1 MHPVCTLVVDGLP
14 SESSSGSYPGPV
26 SVSDMS
32 LLHALGPVQT
42 WLGQELEKCGIDAMI
57 YTRYVLSLLLHDSY
71 DYDLQEQ
78 ENDIF
83 LGWEKGAYKKWG
95 KSKKKC
101 SDLTLEE
108 MKKQAAVQCLRSAS
122 DESSGIETLVEEL
135 CCRLKDLQS
144 EQEEKN
150 HKKLEGSPS
159 PEAELSP
166 TKDQVEMYYEA
177 FPPLSEK
184 PVCLQEIMTVWN
196 KSKACS
202 YSSSSSSTAPPAS
215 TDTLSPKDCHSEG
228 EVTKERSAQV
238 STLVHEKTQSRSRHD
253 KENNVSP
260 STSEDKPAL
269 YRKQIRHKPE
279 GKIRPRSWSSG
290 SSEAGSSSSGNQ
302 GELKASM
309 KYMKVRHKAREIRN
323 KKGRNGQSRLSLKH
337 GEKAER
343 SVHAAAGGGGG
354 GGGSGGSSSSS
365 SGPIRQLCKRG
376 KRPVKEPGR
385 KDPGSMGGKDLCAES
400 RDDKEYKEE
409 PLWYTEPIAEYFVP
423 VSRKSKLE
431 TTYRNRQDT
440 SALTSEAVEDLSE
453 SVHGLCISN
462 NNIHK
467 TYLAAGTFIDGH
479 FVEMPAVINEDID
492 FTGTSLCSLPEDNKY
507 LDDIHLSELTHFYEV
522 DIDQSMLDPGASET
536 MQGES
541 RILNMIRQKSK
552 ENTDFEAEC
561 CIVLDGMELRGER
574 AIWTDSTS
582 SVGAEGL
589 FLQDLGNLAQFWECC
604 SSSSGDADGES
615 FGGDSPVLD
624 STVLSSRLL
633 AGNQE
638 LFSNRNEGS
647 GINSCFSV
655 FEVQCSNSVLPFS
668 FETLNLGNE
677 NADSSAN
684 MLGKTQSRLLI
695 WTKNS
700 AFEENEH
707 CSNLSTRTCSP
718 WSHSE
723 ETRSD
728 NETLNIQFE
737 ESTQFNAEDI
747 NYVVPRISSNY
758 ADEELLDFLQDETC
772 QQNSR
777 TLGEIPTLV
786 FKKRSKLESVCG
798 IQLEQKPENKSFG
811 TTQAGSES
819 SPHGDGYSSGVIKD
833 IWTKM
838 ADGNS
843 AATVEMERVEDELF
857 STDVNNYCC
866 CLDAEAKLETL
877 QEPSR
882 AVQRSEYHLWE
893 GQKENLEKRAF
904 VSRELS
910 NMDGGDYTTPSK
922 PWDVAQD
929 KENAFILGGV
939 YGELKTFNSDG
950 EWAVV
955 PPSHTK
961 GSLLQCAASDVVTI
975 AGTDVFMTPGNSF
988 APGHRQLWKPF
999 VSFEQNDQP
1008 KSGEN
1013 GLNKGFS
1020 FIFHEDLLGACGNF
1034 QVEDPGLEYS
1044 FSSFDLSNPFSQVL
1058 HVECSFEPEGIAS
1071 FSPSFKP
1078 KSILCSDSDSEVF
1091 HPRICGVDRTQYRAI
1106 RISPRTHFRPISA
1119 SELSP
1124 GGGSE
1129 SEFESEK
1136 EEVNIPIPSQVDVFE
1151 DPQADLKPLEEDAEK
1166 EGHYYGKSELE
1177 SGKFLPRLKKSGMEK
1192 SAQTSL
1198 DSQEEATGILPVG
1211 KQNQCLECSMNESL
1225 EIDLESSEAN
1235 CKIMAQ
1241 CEEEINDFCS
1251 CKAGCQ
1257 FPACEEN
1264 PISSGQL
1271 EEIGKKEKEERSEIL
1286 HHTTTIFLR
1295 FLFPVLNTDVQEM
1308 NTNQGKQTWWE
1319 KALYSPLFPASECE
1333 ECYTNAKGDNGIEE
1347 YPDVKEIPSN
1357 EERLLDFNRVSSVY
1371 EARCAEER
1379 GPGAKPNGLRRKM
1392 YSSASSDSRDSGSE
1406 GSEWAGPSG
1415 EELFSRT
1422 HL

>member
-1 MHPVCTLVVDGLP
+1 MYPICTVVVDGLS
-14 SESSSGSYPGPV
+14 SESSSSSYPGPV
-26 SVSDMS
+26 SVSEMS

-78 ENDIF
+78 
-83 LGWEKGAYKKWG
+83 
-95 KSKKKC
+95 
-101 SDLTLEE
+101 
-108 MKKQAAVQCLRSAS
+108 
-122 DESSGIETLVEEL
+122 SSGIETLVEEL
-135 CCRLKDLQS
+135 CSRLKDLQS
-144 EQEEKN
+144 KQEEKT

-166 TKDQVEMYYEA
+166 PAKDQVEMYYEA

-196 KSKACS
+196 KSKVCS
-202 YSSSSSSTAPPAS
+202 YSSSSSSSTAPPAS
-215 TDTLSPKDCHSEG
+215 TDTSSPKDCNSES
-228 EVTKERSAQV
+228 EVTKERSSEV
-238 STLVHEKTQSRSRHD
+238 PTTVHEKTQGKSKNE
-253 KENNVSP
+253 KENKFSNG
-260 STSEDKPAL
+260 TIEEKPAL
-269 YRKQIRHKPE
+269 YKKQIRHKPE

-302 GELKASM
+302 GELKAST
-309 KYMKVRHKAREIRN
+309 KYVKVRHKAREIRN

-343 SVHAAAGGGGG
+343 NVHA
-354 GGGSGGSSSSS
+354 GSSSSS
-365 SGPIRQLCKRG
+365 SSGSVKQLCKRG
-376 KRPVKEPGR
+376 KRPLKEIGR
-385 KDPGSMGGKDLCAES
+385 KDPGSTEGKDLYMEN
-400 RDDKEYKEE
+400 RNDTEYKEE

-423 VSRKSKLE
+423 LSRKSKLE

-440 SALTSEAVEDLSE
+440 SDLTSEAVEELSE

-462 NNIHK
+462 NNLHK

-479 FVEMPAVINEDID
+479 FVEMPAVMNEDID
-492 FTGTSLCSLPEDNKY
+492 LTGTSLCSLPEDNKY

-561 CIVLDGMELRGER
+561 CIVLDGMELQGER

-615 FGGDSPVLD
+615 FGGDSPVRLSPILD
-624 STVLSSRLL
+624 GTVLNSHLL

-638 LFSNRNEGS
+638 LFSDINEGS

-677 NADSSAN
+677 NTDSSAN

-747 NYVVPRISSNY
+747 NYVVPRVSSNY
-758 ADEELLDFLQDETC
+758 VDEELLDFLQDETC
-772 QQNSR
+772 QQNNR

-786 FKKRSKLESVCG
+786 FKKTSKLESVCG
-798 IQLEQKPENKSFG
+798 IQLEQKTENKNFE
-811 TTQAGSES
+811 TTQVRNEN
-819 SPHGDGYSSGVIKD
+819 PHGDGYSSGVIKD

-838 ADGNS
+838 ADTNS
-843 AATVEMERVEDELF
+843 VATVEIERTDAELF
-857 STDVNNYCC
+857 SADVNNYCC
-866 CLDAEAKLETL
+866 CLDAEAELETL
-877 QEPSR
+877 QEPDKVVR
-882 AVQRSEYHLWE
+882 RSEYHLWE
-893 GQKENLEKRAF
+893 GQKESLEKRAF
-904 VSRELS
+904 ASSELS
-910 NMDGGDYTTPSK
+910 NVDGGDYTTPSK

-929 KENAFILGGV
+929 KENTFILGGV
-939 YGELKTFNSDG
+939 YGELKTFSSDG

-1020 FIFHEDLLGACGNF
+1020 FIFHEDLLGACSNF

-1136 EEVNIPIPSQVDVFE
+1136 DEANIPIPSQVDIFE

-1198 DSQEEATGILPVG
+1198 DSQEESTGILSVG

-1225 EIDLESSEAN
+1225 EIDLESPEAN

-1241 CEEEINDFCS
+1241 CEEEINNFCG

-1257 FPACEEN
+1257 FPAYEDN
-1264 PISSGQL
+1264 PVSSGQL
-1271 EEIGKKEKEERSEIL
+1271 EEIGKKEKEERSKIL

-1295 FLFPVLNTDVQEM
+1295 FLFPVLNTDIQGMNRSQE
-1308 NTNQGKQTWWE
+1308 KQTWWE

-1333 ECYTNAKGDNGIEE
+1333 ECYTNAKGENGIEE

-1371 EARCAEER
+1371 EARCTGER
-1379 GPGAKPNGLRRKM
+1379 NSGAKSDGFRRKTC
-1392 YSSASSDSRDSGSE
+1392 SSASSTSEETGSE
-1406 GSEWAGPSG
+1406 GGGEWVGPSE

>member
-1 MHPVCTLVVDGLP
+1 MYPICTVVVDGLS
-14 SESSSGSYPGPV
+14 SESSSSSYPGPV
-26 SVSDMS
+26 SVSEMS

-78 ENDIF
+78 
-83 LGWEKGAYKKWG
+83 
-95 KSKKKC
+95 
-101 SDLTLEE
+101 
-108 MKKQAAVQCLRSAS
+108 
-122 DESSGIETLVEEL
+122 SSGIETLVEEL
-135 CCRLKDLQS
+135 CSRLKDLQS
-144 EQEEKN
+144 KQEEKI

-166 TKDQVEMYYEA
+166 PAKDQVEMYYEA

-196 KSKACS
+196 KSKVCS
-202 YSSSSSSTAPPAS
+202 YSSSSSSSTAPPAS
-215 TDTLSPKDCHSEG
+215 TDTSSPKDCNSES
-228 EVTKERSAQV
+228 EVTKERSSEV
-238 STLVHEKTQSRSRHD
+238 PTTVHEKTQSKSKNE
-253 KENNVSP
+253 KENKFSNG
-260 STSEDKPAL
+260 TIEEKPAL
-269 YRKQIRHKPE
+269 YKKQIRHKPE

-309 KYMKVRHKAREIRN
+309 KYVKVRHKAREIRN
-323 KKGRNGQSRLSLKH
+323 KKGRNGQSRLSLRH

-343 SVHAAAGGGGG
+343 NVHT
-354 GGGSGGSSSSS
+354 GSSSSS
-365 SGPIRQLCKRG
+365 SSGSVKQLCKRG
-376 KRPVKEPGR
+376 KRPLKEVGR
-385 KDPGSMGGKDLCAES
+385 KDPGSTEGKDLHMEN
-400 RDDKEYKEE
+400 RNDTEYKEE

-423 VSRKSKLE
+423 LSRKSKLE

-440 SALTSEAVEDLSE
+440 SDLTSEAVEELSE

-462 NNIHK
+462 NNLHK

-492 FTGTSLCSLPEDNKY
+492 LTGTSLCSLPEDNKY

-561 CIVLDGMELRGER
+561 CIVLDGMELQGER

-615 FGGDSPVLD
+615 FGGDSPVRLSPILD
-624 STVLSSRLL
+624 STVLNSHLL

-638 LFSNRNEGS
+638 LFSDINEGS

-677 NADSSAN
+677 NTDSSAN

-747 NYVVPRISSNY
+747 NYVVPRVSSNY
-758 ADEELLDFLQDETC
+758 VDEELLDFLQDETC
-772 QQNSR
+772 QQNNR

-786 FKKRSKLESVCG
+786 FKKTSKLESVCG
-798 IQLEQKPENKSFG
+798 IQLEQKTENKNFE
-811 TTQAGSES
+811 TTQVHNEN
-819 SPHGDGYSSGVIKD
+819 PHGDGYSSGVIKD

-838 ADGNS
+838 ADTNS
-843 AATVEMERVEDELF
+843 VATVEIERTDAELF
-857 STDVNNYCC
+857 SADVNNYCC
-866 CLDAEAKLETL
+866 CLDAEAELETL
-877 QEPSR
+877 QEPDK
-882 AVQRSEYHLWE
+882 AVRRSEYHLWE
-893 GQKENLEKRAF
+893 GQKESLEKRAF
-904 VSRELS
+904 ASSELS
-910 NMDGGDYTTPSK
+910 NVDGGDYTTPSK

-929 KENAFILGGV
+929 KENTFILGGV

-955 PPSHTK
+955 PPSHTR

-1020 FIFHEDLLGACGNF
+1020 FIFHEDFLGACGNF

-1044 FSSFDLSNPFSQVL
+1044 FSSFDVSNPFSQVL

-1078 KSILCSDSDSEVF
+1078 KSILCSDSDSEVL

-1136 EEVNIPIPSQVDVFE
+1136 DEANIPIPSQVDIFE

-1198 DSQEEATGILPVG
+1198 DSQEESTGILSVG

-1241 CEEEINDFCS
+1241 CEEEINNFCG

-1257 FPACEEN
+1257 FPAYEDN
-1264 PISSGQL
+1264 PVSSGQL
-1271 EEIGKKEKEERSEIL
+1271 EE
-1286 HHTTTIFLR
+1286 
-1295 FLFPVLNTDVQEM
+1295 FPVLNTDIQGMNRSQE
-1308 NTNQGKQTWWE
+1308 KQTWWE

-1333 ECYTNAKGDNGIEE
+1333 GVFC
-1347 YPDVKEIPSN
+1347 
-1357 EERLLDFNRVSSVY
+1357 L
-1371 EARCAEER
+1371 
-1379 GPGAKPNGLRRKM
+1379 
-1392 YSSASSDSRDSGSE
+1392 
-1406 GSEWAGPSG
+1406 
-1415 EELFSRT
+1415 
-1422 HL
+1422 

>member
-1 MHPVCTLVVDGLP
+1 MRPPCAVVVDRLP
-14 SESSSGSYPGPV
+14 PGSPASSGPGPAAA
-26 SVSDMS
+26 SAMS

-101 SDLTLEE
+101 SDLSLEE
-108 MKKQAAVQCLRSAS
+108 MKKQAAVRCLRSAS

-135 CCRLKDLQS
+135 CSRLKDLQS
-144 EQEEKN
+144 KQEEKM

-166 TKDQVEMYYEA
+166 TAKDQVEMYYEA

-184 PVCLQEIMTVWN
+184 PVCLQETTTVWN
-196 KSKACS
+196 KAKVC
-202 YSSSSSSTAPPAS
+202 SSSSSSSSSAAPPAS
-215 TDTLSPKDCHSEG
+215 TDTPSPKGCHSDG
-228 EVTKERSAQV
+228 EARRERGD
-238 STLVHEKTQSRSRHD
+238 EKAPGRSRH
-253 KENNVSP
+253 ERESQAGNGAA
-260 STSEDKPAL
+260 EEKPAL
-269 YRKQIRHKPE
+269 CRKQVRHKPD
-279 GKIRPRSWSSG
+279 GKVRPRSWSSG

-302 GELKASM
+302 GEAKPAVRCVR
-309 KYMKVRHKAREIRN
+309 VRHKAREIRSRR
-323 KKGRNGQSRLSLKH
+323 GRSGQSRFALKH
-337 GEKAER
+337 GGERAER
-343 SVHAAAGGGGG
+343 NTHAGGSGSSS
-354 GGGSGGSSSSS
+354 GGGSG
-365 SGPIRQLCKRG
+365 RQPCRRA
-376 KRPVKEPGR
+376 KRPLKEAGR
-385 KDPGSMGGKDLCAES
+385 RDADGAEG
-400 RDDKEYKEE
+400 RGLYPDGRNDKEYREE

-423 VSRKSKLE
+423 LSRKSKLE
-431 TTYRNRQDT
+431 TTYRNRQD
-440 SALTSEAVEDLSE
+440 AHGPAAAADELAD
-453 SVHGLCISN
+453 SVHGLRISSSDG
-462 NNIHK
+462 HR

-479 FVEMPAVINEDID
+479 FVEMPAVIDEELDLA
-492 FTGTSLCSLPEDNKY
+492 GTAFCSLPEDGKY

-561 CIVLDGMELRGER
+561 CIVLDGMELQGER
-574 AIWTDSTS
+574 AIWTDPTS
-582 SVGAEGL
+582 PAGAEGL
-589 FLQDLGNLAQFWECC
+589 LLQDLGDLARFWECC

-615 FGGDSPVLD
+615 FGGESPAPPSPVLD
-624 STVLSSRLL
+624 GAALSPHLL
-633 AGNQE
+633 AGSQE
-638 LFSNRNEGS
+638 LFSDINEGS

-668 FETLNLGNE
+668 FETLNLGGE
-677 NADSSAN
+677 NADSSASV
-684 MLGKTQSRLLI
+684 LGKTQSRLLI
-695 WTKNS
+695 WTRNS

-728 NETLNIQFE
+728 NETLSIQFE
-737 ESTQFNAEDI
+737 ESTQFNAEDM
-747 NYVVPRISSNY
+747 NYGVPRVSSNY
-758 ADEELLDFLQDETC
+758 VDEELLDFLQDETC
-772 QQNSR
+772 RQNSR

-786 FKKRSKLESVCG
+786 FKKKSKLESVCG
-798 IQLEQKPENKSFG
+798 IQLEQKAESKTFE
-811 TTQAGSES
+811 TAQACREGSPRGE
-819 SPHGDGYSSGVIKD
+819 GYSSGVMKD

-838 ADGNS
+838 ADGTP
-843 AATVEMERVEDELF
+843 AAVAEADRVADELF
-857 STDVNNYCC
+857 PPDVTDYCC
-866 CLDAEAKLETL
+866 CLDAEATV
-877 QEPSR
+877 EPLGGPSK

-893 GQKENLEKRAF
+893 GQGENLEKRAF
-904 VSRELS
+904 AAGELS
-910 NMDGGDYTTPSK
+910 TVDGGDYTTPSR
-922 PWDVAQD
+922 PWDAAQE
-929 KENAFILGGV
+929 KETAFILGGV
-939 YGELKTFNSDG
+939 YGELKTFSSDG

-955 PPSHTK
+955 PPSHAR
-961 GSLLQCAASDVVTI
+961 GSLPQCSASDVVTI
-975 AGTDVFMTPGNSF
+975 AGTDVFMTPGSSF
-988 APGHRQLWKPF
+988 APGHRQLWKPV
-999 VSFEQNDQP
+999 VSLEQDDQP

-1020 FIFHEDLLGACGNF
+1020 FVFHEDLLGPCGNF
-1034 QVEDPGLEYS
+1034 QVEDPGLEYP
-1044 FSSFDLSNPFSQVL
+1044 FSSFDLHNPFSQVL

-1078 KSILCSDSDSEVF
+1078 KSILCSDSDSEAL
-1091 HPRICGVDRTQYRAI
+1091 HPRVCGAGRTQYRAI

-1136 EEVNIPIPSQVDVFE
+1136 DEVSIPVPPQGDAFE
-1151 DPQADLKPLEEDAEK
+1151 GPQADLKPLEEDAEQ

-1198 DSQEEATGILPVG
+1198 DSQEESAGAPPG
-1211 KQNQCLECSMNESL
+1211 AGAQSQCLRCGTDNAL
-1225 EIDLESSEAN
+1225 EVSLESSEAN
-1235 CKIMAQ
+1235 CKIMTQ
-1241 CEEEINDFCS
+1241 CEEETNNFCS

-1257 FPACEEN
+1257 FPAYEDD
-1264 PISSGQL
+1264 PVSPGQL
-1271 EEIGKKEKEERSEIL
+1271 EE
-1286 HHTTTIFLR
+1286 
-1295 FLFPVLNTDVQEM
+1295 FPVLNTDVQGM
-1308 NTNQGKQTWWE
+1308 NRSQEKQTWWE

-1333 ECYTNAKGDNGIEE
+1333 ECYTNAKGENGIEE
-1347 YPDVKEIPSN
+1347 CPDAKEMPSN
-1357 EERLLDFNRVSSVY
+1357 EERLLDFNRVSSAY
-1371 EARCAEER
+1371 EARCAGESAAGAEAP
-1379 GPGAKPNGLRRKM
+1379 GPGGKPHSG
-1392 YSSASSDSRDSGSE
+1392 ASPGSGAA
-1406 GSEWAGPSG
+1406 GAGADGAGEWAGPG
-1415 EELFSRT
+1415 EEELFSRT

>member
-1 MHPVCTLVVDGLP
+1 
-14 SESSSGSYPGPV
+14 
-26 SVSDMS
+26 
-32 LLHALGPVQT
+32 
-42 WLGQELEKCGIDAMI
+42 
-57 YTRYVLSLLLHDSY
+57 
-71 DYDLQEQ
+71 
-78 ENDIF
+78 
-83 LGWEKGAYKKWG
+83 
-95 KSKKKC
+95 
-101 SDLTLEE
+101 
-108 MKKQAAVQCLRSAS
+108 MK
-122 DESSGIETLVEEL
+122 
-135 CCRLKDLQS
+135 
-144 EQEEKN
+144 
-150 HKKLEGSPS
+150 
-159 PEAELSP
+159 
-166 TKDQVEMYYEA
+166 YYEA

-196 KSKACS
+196 KSKVCS
-202 YSSSSSSTAPPAS
+202 YSSSSSSSTAPPAS
-215 TDTLSPKDCHSEG
+215 TDTSSPKDCNSES
-228 EVTKERSAQV
+228 EVIKERSNEV
-238 STLVHEKTQSRSRHD
+238 STVVLEKTQSKSKSE
-253 KENNVSP
+253 KENKFSNG
-260 STSEDKPAL
+260 TIEEKPAL
-269 YRKQIRHKPE
+269 YKKQIRHKSE

-309 KYMKVRHKAREIRN
+309 KYVKVRHKTREIRN
-323 KKGRNGQSRLSLKH
+323 KKGRNGQSRLPFKH

-343 SVHAAAGGGGG
+343 NIHT
-354 GGGSGGSSSSS
+354 GSSSSS
-365 SGPIRQLCKRG
+365 SSGSIKQLCKRG
-376 KRPVKEPGR
+376 KRPLKEIGR
-385 KDPGSMGGKDLCAES
+385 KDPGSTEGRDLYMES
-400 RDDKEYKEE
+400 RNDKEYKEE

-423 VSRKSKLE
+423 LSRKSKLE

-440 SALTSEAVEDLSE
+440 SDLTSEAVEELSE

-467 TYLAAGTFIDGH
+467 TYLPAGTFIDGH

-492 FTGTSLCSLPEDNKY
+492 LTGTSLCSLPEDNKY
-507 LDDIHLSELTHFYEV
+507 LDDIHLAELTHFYEV

-552 ENTDFEAEC
+552 EKTDFEAEC
-561 CIVLDGMELRGER
+561 CIVLDGMELQGER

-615 FGGDSPVLD
+615 FGGDSPVRLSPILD
-624 STVLSSRLL
+624 STMLNSHLL

-638 LFSNRNEGS
+638 LFSDINEGS

-677 NADSSAN
+677 NTDSSAN

-737 ESTQFNAEDI
+737 ESTQFNADDI
-747 NYVVPRISSNY
+747 NYVVPRVSSNY
-758 ADEELLDFLQDETC
+758 VDEELLDFLQDETC
-772 QQNSR
+772 QQNNR
-777 TLGEIPTLV
+777 PLGEIPTLV
-786 FKKRSKLESVCG
+786 FKKKSKLESVCG
-798 IQLEQKPENKSFG
+798 IQLEQKTENKNFEA
-811 TTQAGSES
+811 TQVCSEN
-819 SPHGDGYSSGVIKD
+819 SPHRDGYSSGVIKD

-838 ADGNS
+838 ADRNS
-843 AATVEMERVEDELF
+843 VATVEIERIDDELF

-866 CLDAEAKLETL
+866 CLDAEAKIETL
-877 QEPSR
+877 QEPNK

-904 VSRELS
+904 VSSELS
-910 NMDGGDYTTPSK
+910 KVDGGDYTTPSK
-922 PWDVAQD
+922 PWDVAQE

-1020 FIFHEDLLGACGNF
+1020 FIFHEDLLGACSNF
-1034 QVEDPGLEYS
+1034 QVEDPGLEYP

-1136 EEVNIPIPSQVDVFE
+1136 DEANIPIPSQVDVFE

-1198 DSQEEATGILPVG
+1198 DSQEESTGILPVE

-1241 CEEEINDFCS
+1241 CEEEINNFCS

-1257 FPACEEN
+1257 FPAYEDN
-1264 PISSGQL
+1264 PVSSVQL
-1271 EEIGKKEKEERSEIL
+1271 EEIGKKEKEERSESL
-1286 HHTTTIFLR
+1286 HHSTTIFLR
-1295 FLFPVLNTDVQEM
+1295 FLFPVLNTDVQGM
-1308 NTNQGKQTWWE
+1308 NRSQEKQTWWE
-1319 KALYSPLFPASECE
+1319 KALYSPLFPAPECE
-1333 ECYTNAKGDNGIEE
+1333 ECYTNAKGENGIEE

-1357 EERLLDFNRVSSVY
+1357 KERLLDFNRVSSVY
-1371 EARCAEER
+1371 EARCTGER
-1379 GPGAKPNGLRRKM
+1379 NSGAKSNGFRRKM
-1392 YSSASSDSRDSGSE
+1392 YSSASSDSEDTGSE
-1406 GSEWAGPSG
+1406 GGGEWVDPSE

>member
-1 MHPVCTLVVDGLP
+1 MRPVCTVAVDGLP
-14 SESSSGSYPGPV
+14 SESSSSSYPGPV
-26 SVSDMS
+26 SVSEMS

-95 KSKKKC
+95 KSKKKG
-101 SDLTLEE
+101 SDLTVEE

-135 CCRLKDLQS
+135 CSRLKDLQS
-144 EQEEKN
+144 QQEEKI

-166 TKDQVEMYYEA
+166 TAKDQVEMYYEA

-196 KSKACS
+196 KSAVGS
-202 YSSSSSSTAPPAS
+202 YSSSSSSSTAPPAS
-215 TDTLSPKDCHSEG
+215 TDTPSPKDCNSEG
-228 EVTKERSAQV
+228 EVIRERSCDAPASLHQRTQGGR
-238 STLVHEKTQSRSRHD
+238 SHSEKENRFRNGPGEERPAPPPYKKQSRHRPD
-253 KENNVSP
+253 G
-260 STSEDKPAL
+260 KP
-269 YRKQIRHKPE
+269 
-279 GKIRPRSWSSG
+279 RPRSWSSG

-302 GELKASM
+302 GEPKASA
-309 KYMKVRHKAREIRN
+309 KCVKARHKAREIRN
-323 KKGRNGQSRLSLKH
+323 KKGARSAQSRLSLKH
-337 GEKAER
+337 AEKAER
-343 SVHAAAGGGGG
+343 QPHAAGSSSSGGG
-354 GGGSGGSSSSS
+354 GGGS
-365 SGPIRQLCKRG
+365 IRQPCKRG
-376 KRPVKEPGR
+376 RRPLKEPGR
-385 KDPGSMGGKDLCAES
+385 KEAGAAAGRGLLLES
-400 RDDKEYKEE
+400 GADRQYKEE
-409 PLWYTEPIAEYFVP
+409 PLWYTEPIAQYFAP
-423 VSRKSKLE
+423 LSRKSKLE
-431 TTYRNRQDT
+431 TAYRSSQDAGAAA
-440 SALTSEAVEDLSE
+440 SAAAEALSE
-453 SVHGLCISN
+453 SVRGLCISN
-462 NNIHK
+462 SDIHK

-492 FTGTSLCSLPEDNKY
+492 LAGTSFCPLPEDDKY

-536 MQGES
+536 TQGES

-552 ENTDFEAEC
+552 EKTDFEAEC
-561 CIVLDGMELRGER
+561 CIVLDGMELQGER
-574 AIWTDSTS
+574 AIWADCTS
-582 SVGAEGL
+582 SVGAEGFL
-589 FLQDLGNLAQFWECC
+589 LQDLGGLAQFWECC

-615 FGGDSPVLD
+615 FAGDSPVRLSPTLD
-624 STVLSSRLL
+624 STVLNPHLL

-638 LFSNRNEGS
+638 LFSDINEGS

-677 NADSSAN
+677 NTDSSAN

-747 NYVVPRISSNY
+747 NYVVPRVSSNY
-758 ADEELLDFLQDETC
+758 VDEELLDFLQDETC

-786 FKKRSKLESVCG
+786 FQKKSKLESVCG
-798 IQLEQKPENKSFG
+798 IQLEQKSESKAFE
-811 TTQAGSES
+811 TTQVCSEGS
-819 SPHGDGYSSGVIKD
+819 PRGDGYSSGVIKD

-838 ADGNS
+838 ADRNS
-843 AATVEMERVEDELF
+843 AALLEIESADDELF
-857 STDVNNYCC
+857 PTDVSNCCC
-866 CLDAEAKLETL
+866 CLDAEAPTEPL
-877 QEPSR
+877 QEPNK
-882 AVQRSEYHLWE
+882 AVRRSEYRLWE
-893 GQKENLEKRAF
+893 GQKETLEKRAF
-904 VSRELS
+904 VSGELS
-910 NMDGGDYTTPSK
+910 KVDGGDYTTPSK

-929 KENAFILGGV
+929 KENSFILGGV

-950 EWAVV
+950 EWAVA
-955 PPSHTK
+955 PPSHAK

-999 VSFEQNDQP
+999 VSFEQNDPP

-1034 QVEDPGLEYS
+1034 QVEDPGLEYP

-1091 HPRICGVDRTQYRAI
+1091 HPRICDVDRTQYRAI

-1129 SEFESEK
+1129 SEFESERD
-1136 EEVNIPIPSQVDVFE
+1136 EANIPIPSQVDTFE

-1198 DSQEEATGILPVG
+1198 DSQEESAGVLPARER
-1211 KQNQCLECSMNESL
+1211 NPCLECSMSEPL
-1225 EIDLESSEAN
+1225 EIDLESPEAN

-1241 CEEEINDFCS
+1241 CEEEINHFCS

-1257 FPACEEN
+1257 FPAYEDN
-1264 PISSGQL
+1264 PVSSGQL
-1271 EEIGKKEKEERSEIL
+1271 EE
-1286 HHTTTIFLR
+1286 
-1295 FLFPVLNTDVQEM
+1295 FPVLNTDVHGMNRSQE
-1308 NTNQGKQTWWE
+1308 KQTWWE

-1333 ECYTNAKGDNGIEE
+1333 ECYTNAKGENGIEE
-1347 YPDVKEIPSN
+1347 YPDVKEMPSN

-1371 EARCAEER
+1371 EARCAAER
-1379 GPGAKPNGLRRKM
+1379 DAGAQPNGFHRSPR
-1392 YSSASSDSRDSGSE
+1392 SSAGSAVEDSGSE
-1406 GSEWAGPSG
+1406 GGGEWADPGE

>member
-1 MHPVCTLVVDGLP
+1 MRPICTVVVDGLP
-14 SESSSGSYPGPV
+14 SESSSSSYPGPV
-26 SVSDMS
+26 SVSEMS

-135 CCRLKDLQS
+135 CSRLKDLQS
-144 EQEEKN
+144 KQEEKI

-166 TKDQVEMYYEA
+166 TAKDQVEMYYEA

-196 KSKACS
+196 KSKVCS
-202 YSSSSSSTAPPAS
+202 YSSSSSSSTAPPAS
-215 TDTLSPKDCHSEG
+215 TDTSSPKDCNSEG
-228 EVTKERSAQV
+228 EVIKERSNEAPTSV
-238 STLVHEKTQSRSRHD
+238 DAETQSRSKGE
-253 KENNVSP
+253 KENKLSNG
-260 STSEDKPAL
+260 TMGEKPAL
-269 YRKQIRHKPE
+269 YKKQIRHKPE

-290 SSEAGSSSSGNQ
+290 SSEAGSSSSGHQ
-302 GELKASM
+302 GELKASVRCV
-309 KYMKVRHKAREIRN
+309 KVRHKTREIRN
-323 KKGRNGQSRLSLKH
+323 KKGRSGPSRLALKP
-337 GEKAER
+337 GDRAER
-343 SVHAAAGGGGG
+343 GMPA
-354 GGGSGGSSSSS
+354 GGGSGGSFK
-365 SGPIRQLCKRG
+365 PLCRRG
-376 KRPVKEPGR
+376 KRPL
-385 KDPGSMGGKDLCAES
+385 KDPGRRDTGSAEGRDLSLES
-400 RDDKEYKEE
+400 RNDREYKEE

-423 VSRKSKLE
+423 LSRKSKLE

-440 SALTSEAVEDLSE
+440 SNLTSEAVEELSE
-453 SVHGLCISN
+453 SVHGLCLSN

-492 FTGTSLCSLPEDNKY
+492 LTGTSFCSLPEDNKY

-552 ENTDFEAEC
+552 EKTDFEAEC
-561 CIVLDGMELRGER
+561 CIVLDGMELQGER

-582 SVGAEGL
+582 VGAEGF

-615 FGGDSPVLD
+615 FGGDSPIRLSPILD
-624 STVLSSRLL
+624 GTALNPHLL

-638 LFSNRNEGS
+638 LFTDVNEGS
-647 GINSCFSV
+647 GLNSCFSV
-655 FEVQCSNSVLPFS
+655 FEVQCSNSVLPLS

-677 NADSSAN
+677 NTDSSAN

-747 NYVVPRISSNY
+747 NYVVPRVSSNY
-758 ADEELLDFLQDETC
+758 VDEELLDFLQDETC

-786 FKKRSKLESVCG
+786 FKKKSKLESVCG
-798 IQLEQKPENKSFG
+798 IQLEQKPEHKTLETARG
-811 TTQAGSES
+811 CGES
-819 SPHGDGYSSGVIKD
+819 GPRGGGYSSGVIKD
-833 IWTKM
+833 IWTKT
-838 ADGNS
+838 AD
-843 AATVEMERVEDELF
+843 VERIDEELF
-857 STDVNNYCC
+857 PADASDCC
-866 CLDAEAKLETL
+866 RCLEAEAEGLRAPHK
-877 QEPSR
+877 
-882 AVQRSEYHLWE
+882 AVQRSEYRLWE
-893 GQKENLEKRAF
+893 GHKESMEKRACG
-904 VSRELS
+904 SGALS
-910 NMDGGDYTTPSK
+910 KVDGGDYTTPSK
-922 PWDVAQD
+922 PWGVAQD
-929 KENAFILGGV
+929 KENTFILGGV
-939 YGELKTFNSDG
+939 YGELKTFSSDG

-955 PPSHTK
+955 PPSHSK

-1008 KSGEN
+1008 RSGEN

-1020 FIFHEDLLGACGNF
+1020 FIFHEDFLGACGNF

-1136 EEVNIPIPSQVDVFE
+1136 DEANIPIPSQVDAFE
-1151 DPQADLKPLEEDAEK
+1151 DPQADLQPLEEDAEK

-1198 DSQEEATGILPVG
+1198 DSQEESAGILPVG

-1225 EIDLESSEAN
+1225 EIALESSEAN

-1241 CEEEINDFCS
+1241 CEEEINNFCS

-1257 FPACEEN
+1257 FPAYEDN
-1264 PISSGQL
+1264 PVSSGQL
-1271 EEIGKKEKEERSEIL
+1271 EEIGKKEKEGRSEIL
-1286 HHTTTIFLR
+1286 HHTTAIFLR
-1295 FLFPVLNTDVQEM
+1295 FLFPVLNTDVQGM
-1308 NTNQGKQTWWE
+1308 NRSQEKQTWWE

-1333 ECYTNAKGDNGIEE
+1333 GVFC
-1347 YPDVKEIPSN
+1347 
-1357 EERLLDFNRVSSVY
+1357 L
-1371 EARCAEER
+1371 
-1379 GPGAKPNGLRRKM
+1379 
-1392 YSSASSDSRDSGSE
+1392 
-1406 GSEWAGPSG
+1406 
-1415 EELFSRT
+1415 
-1422 HL
+1422 

>member
-1 MHPVCTLVVDGLP
+1 
-14 SESSSGSYPGPV
+14 
-26 SVSDMS
+26 MS

-101 SDLTLEE
+101 SDLTVEE

-144 EQEEKN
+144 EQEEKI
-150 HKKLEGSPS
+150 HKKLEESPS
-159 PEAELSP
+159 PEVELSP
-166 TKDQVEMYYEA
+166 TEKDQVEMYYEA

-202 YSSSSSSTAPPAS
+202 YSSSSSSSTAPPVS
-215 TDTLSPKDCHSEG
+215 TDTSSPKDCNSES
-228 EVTKERSAQV
+228 EVIKGRGTEGP
-238 STLVHEKTQSRSRHD
+238 TTVHEKAQSRSRHE
-253 KENNVSP
+253 KENKLSNGTVQ
-260 STSEDKPAL
+260 EKPAL
-269 YRKQIRHKPE
+269 YKKQIRHKLE
-279 GKIRPRSWSSG
+279 GKTRPRSWSSG
-290 SSEAGSSSSGNQ
+290 SSEGGSSSSGNQ
-302 GELKASM
+302 GEIKASM
-309 KYMKVRHKAREIRN
+309 KYVKVRHKARDIRN

-343 SVHAAAGGGGG
+343 RVHVGGN
-354 GGGSGGSSSSS
+354 SSSSS
-365 SGPIRQLCKRG
+365 AGSIRQLCKRG
-376 KRPVKEPGR
+376 RRPVKEAGR
-385 KDPGSMGGKDLCAES
+385 RDPGSTGGKELYTES
-400 RDDKEYKEE
+400 RNDKEYKEE

-423 VSRKSKLE
+423 LSRKSKLE
-431 TTYRNRQDT
+431 TTYRNRQES
-440 SALTSEAVEDLSE
+440 SALTPDAVGDLSE
-453 SVHGLCISN
+453 SVRGLCISSSN
-462 NNIHK
+462 THK
-467 TYLAAGTFIDGH
+467 TYLAAGAFIDGH
-479 FVEMPAVINEDID
+479 FVEMPAVINEDVD
-492 FTGTSLCSLPEDNKY
+492 LTGTSLGSLPEDNKY

-552 ENTDFEAEC
+552 ENTNFEAEC
-561 CIVLDGMELRGER
+561 CIVLDGMELQGER

-615 FGGDSPVLD
+615 FGGDSPVRLSPILD
-624 STVLSSRLL
+624 STMLNSHLL

-638 LFSNRNEGS
+638 LFSDINEGS

-677 NADSSAN
+677 NTDSSAN

-737 ESTQFNAEDI
+737 ESTQFNADDI
-747 NYVVPRISSNY
+747 NYVVPRVSSNY
-758 ADEELLDFLQDETC
+758 VDGELLDFLQDETC

-798 IQLEQKPENKSFG
+798 IQLEQKTENKNFE
-811 TTQAGSES
+811 TTQVCSES

-838 ADGNS
+838 ADRNS
-843 AATVEMERVEDELF
+843 VATVEIERIDDELF
-857 STDVNNYCC
+857 SIDVNNYCC
-866 CLDAEAKLETL
+866 CLDAEAKMETL

-904 VSRELS
+904 VSAELS
-910 NMDGGDYTTPSK
+910 KVGGGDYTTPSK
-922 PWDVAQD
+922 PWAVAQD

-939 YGELKTFNSDG
+939 YGELKTFSSDG

-955 PPSHTK
+955 PPGHTK

-999 VSFEQNDQP
+999 MSFEQNDQP

-1071 FSPSFKP
+1071 FNPTFKP

-1136 EEVNIPIPSQVDVFE
+1136 DEANVSVPPQADVFE

-1198 DSQEEATGILPVG
+1198 DSQEESTGLLPVG
-1211 KQNQCLECSMNESL
+1211 KQNQCLECSMSESL
-1225 EIDLESSEAN
+1225 EIDIESSEAN

-1241 CEEEINDFCS
+1241 CEEEINNFCS

-1257 FPACEEN
+1257 FPAYEDN
-1264 PISSGQL
+1264 SVSSGQL
-1271 EEIGKKEKEERSEIL
+1271 EEIGKKEKEERSKSL

-1295 FLFPVLNTDVQEM
+1295 FLFPGLNTNVQEM
-1308 NTNQGKQTWWE
+1308 RRSQEKQTWWE
-1319 KALYSPLFPASECE
+1319 EALYSPLFPASECE
-1333 ECYTNAKGDNGIEE
+1333 DCYTNAKGENGIEE
-1347 YPDVKEIPSN
+1347 YPDVKEIPGN
-1357 EERLLDFNRVSSVY
+1357 EEHLLDFNRVSSVS
-1371 EARCAEER
+1371 EARCTREG
-1379 GPGAKPNGLRRKM
+1379 GPGAQANGLSRKM
-1392 YSSASSDSRDSGSE
+1392 CSSASPDPRDSGSD
-1406 GSEWAGPSG
+1406 GGGEWVDPQE

>member
-1 MHPVCTLVVDGLP
+1 MYPVCTVVVDGLS
-14 SESSSGSYPGPV
+14 SESSSSSYPGPV
-26 SVSDMS
+26 SVSEMS

-135 CCRLKDLQS
+135 CSRLKDLQS
-144 EQEEKN
+144 KQEEKI

-166 TKDQVEMYYEA
+166 PAKDQVEMYYEA

-196 KSKACS
+196 KSKVCS
-202 YSSSSSSTAPPAS
+202 YSSSSSSSTAPPAS
-215 TDTLSPKDCHSEG
+215 TDTSSPKDCNSES
-228 EVTKERSAQV
+228 EVTKERSSEV
-238 STLVHEKTQSRSRHD
+238 PTTVHEKTQSKSKNE
-253 KENNVSP
+253 KENKFSNG
-260 STSEDKPAL
+260 TIEEKPAL
-269 YRKQIRHKPE
+269 YKKQIRHKPE

-309 KYMKVRHKAREIRN
+309 KYVKVRHKAREIRN

-343 SVHAAAGGGGG
+343 NVHT
-354 GGGSGGSSSSS
+354 GSSSSS
-365 SGPIRQLCKRG
+365 SSGSVKQLCKRG
-376 KRPVKEPGR
+376 KRPLKEIGR
-385 KDPGSMGGKDLCAES
+385 RDPGSTEGKDLYMEN
-400 RDDKEYKEE
+400 RNDTEYKEE

-423 VSRKSKLE
+423 LSRKSKLE

-440 SALTSEAVEDLSE
+440 SDLTSEAVEELSE

-462 NNIHK
+462 NNLHK

-492 FTGTSLCSLPEDNKY
+492 LTGTSLCSLPEDNKY

-561 CIVLDGMELRGER
+561 CIVLDGMELQGER

-615 FGGDSPVLD
+615 FGGDSPVRLSPILD
-624 STVLSSRLL
+624 STVLNSHLL

-638 LFSNRNEGS
+638 LFSDINEGS

-677 NADSSAN
+677 NTDSSAN

-747 NYVVPRISSNY
+747 NYVVPRVSSNY
-758 ADEELLDFLQDETC
+758 VDEELLDFLQDESC
-772 QQNSR
+772 QQNNR

-786 FKKRSKLESVCG
+786 FKKTSKLESVCG
-798 IQLEQKPENKSFG
+798 IQLEQKTENKNFE
-811 TTQAGSES
+811 TTQVCNEN
-819 SPHGDGYSSGVIKD
+819 PHGDGYSSGVIKD

-838 ADGNS
+838 ADTNS
-843 AATVEMERVEDELF
+843 VATVEIERTDAELF
-857 STDVNNYCC
+857 SADVNNYCC
-866 CLDAEAKLETL
+866 CLDAEAELETL
-877 QEPSR
+877 QEPDK
-882 AVQRSEYHLWE
+882 AVRRSEYHLWE
-893 GQKENLEKRAF
+893 GQKESLEKRAF
-904 VSRELS
+904 ASSELS
-910 NMDGGDYTTPSK
+910 NVDGGDYTTPSK

-929 KENAFILGGV
+929 KENTFILGGV

-1136 EEVNIPIPSQVDVFE
+1136 DEANIPIPSQVDIFE

-1198 DSQEEATGILPVG
+1198 DSQEESTGILSVG

-1241 CEEEINDFCS
+1241 CEEEINNFCG

-1257 FPACEEN
+1257 FPAYEDN
-1264 PISSGQL
+1264 PVSSGQL
-1271 EEIGKKEKEERSEIL
+1271 EE
-1286 HHTTTIFLR
+1286 
-1295 FLFPVLNTDVQEM
+1295 FPVLNTDIQGMNRSQE
-1308 NTNQGKQTWWE
+1308 KQTWWE

-1333 ECYTNAKGDNGIEE
+1333 ECYTNAKGENGIEE

-1371 EARCAEER
+1371 EARCTGER
-1379 GPGAKPNGLRRKM
+1379 NSGAKSDGFRRKM
-1392 YSSASSDSRDSGSE
+1392 CSSASSTSEETGSE
-1406 GSEWAGPSG
+1406 GGGEWVGPSE